1 MLYQSTVIFH
11 QGSEILRSNVNMLS
25 DPFSTSRSSAL
36 GGGGSAAPESE
47 IGILQIFILEFSFG
61 YTFCSRDVF
70 LMDHCKKG

>member
-25 DPFSTSRSSAL
+25 NPFSTSRSSAL

-61 YTFCSRDVF
+61 IHFARATCF
-70 LMDHCKKG
+70 